1 MAKIMIGMSGGV
13 DSAVAAYLLKK
24 QGHEVIGAFM
34 RNWDSAANNDILG
47 NDWKGDI
54 CPQEV
59 DYLDAKKAAEIL
71 GIPLYRVDF
80 IKEYWDY
87 VFSYFISEYKKGRTP
102 NPDIM
107 CNKYIKF
114 DCFIEFAKKFNVDY
128 VATGHYAKVVHE
140 NGHAKLFKAYDK
152 NKDQSYFLS
161 FLSEEQLNFSLF
173 PLENITK
180 PEVRKIAQDL
190 NLNNAEKKDSTGICF
205 IGERNFKEFLKN
217 YIPAKPGI
225 IVDIRTNKKVGEHQG
240 VYYYTFGQ
248 RKGLNIG
255 GIKGSD
261 GKSWFVVKKDVEK
274 NILYVA
280 MGDDN
285 EYLLSEEVIVKNANF
300 FIPMEINQEIECN
313 AKFRY
318 RQMDIPV
325 IIKKLDQDTIYV
337 KGKNPL
343 KAVTIGQIAVFYDEK
358 SEQLIASGIIEELY
372 KNGKKMDLI

>member
-13 DSAVAAYLLKK
+13 DSAVAAYILKQ

-34 RNWDSAANNDILG
+34 RNWDSTANNDILG
-47 NDWKGDI
+47 NNWQGDI

-59 DYLDAKKAAEIL
+59 DYLDAKNAAEIL
-71 GIPLYRVDF
+71 DIPLYRVDF
-80 IKEYWDY
+80 IKEYWDN
-87 VFSYFISEYKKGRTP
+87 VFSYFIKEYEKGRTP

-114 DCFIEFAKKFNVDY
+114 DCFIEFAKQHNVDY
-128 VATGHYAKVVHE
+128 IATGHYAKVVHE
-140 NGHAKLFKAYDK
+140 NGRSKLYKAKDK

-161 FLSEEQLNFSLF
+161 FLNEKQLSFSLF
-173 PLENITK
+173 PLADISK
-180 PEVRKIAQDL
+180 PEVREIAAKL
-190 NLNNAEKKDSTGICF
+190 NLNVAEKKDSTGICF
-205 IGERNFKEFLKN
+205 IGERNFREFLKN

-225 IVDIRTNKKVGEHQG
+225 IVDIRTNKKVGEHHG

-255 GIKGSD
+255 GIKGTD
-261 GKSWFVVKKDVEK
+261 GKSWFVVKKDVKK

-285 EYLLSEEVIVKNANF
+285 EYLLCEEVIVKDANF
-300 FIPMEINQEIECN
+300 FIEVNDNDKIECN

-318 RQMDIPV
+318 RQNDIPV
-325 IIKKLDQDTIYV
+325 FIEKVDKNTIKVI
-337 KGKNPL
+337 GKQPM
-343 KAVTIGQIAVFYDEK
+343 KAVTIGQIAVFYDMET
-358 SEQLIASGIIEELY
+358 EQLIASGTIEELY